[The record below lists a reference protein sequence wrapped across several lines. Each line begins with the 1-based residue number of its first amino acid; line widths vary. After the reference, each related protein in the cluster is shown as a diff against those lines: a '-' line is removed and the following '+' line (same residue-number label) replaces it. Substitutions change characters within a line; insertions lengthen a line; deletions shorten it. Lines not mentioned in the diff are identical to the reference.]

1 MSEEQ
6 RPEGWERKVLED
18 LAFASIKEQRRSRR
32 WGIFFKLLGFGYLFL
47 LIGLMMS
54 SDDVLKAKTGKHTAL
69 INVQGVI
76 ANDAEASADYVVTG
90 LRNAFEDKNT
100 VGVIMRINSPGG
112 SPVQSGYINDEIKRL
127 RGKYPDIPF
136 YAVISDIGA
145 SGAYYIAAAADKIYA
160 DKASIVGSIG
170 VRMDSFGFVEAMR
183 TIGVERRLLT
193 AGEHKAL
200 LDPFSPEE
208 PFAREHLQR
217 MLDQIHQQFVAV
229 VEAGRGDRLKDEP
242 DLFTGLIWTGEEAL
256 KLGLVDE
263 LGSASYVAR
272 EVIKEDNL
280 VDFTKKQD
288 VWKRLS
294 DRLGAG
300 VAKALMAGVRGD
312 AFNLN

>member
-6 RPEGWERKVLED
+6 IPEGWERKVLED

-127 RGKYPDIPF
+127 REKYPDIPF

-160 DKASIVGSIG
+160 DKASIIGSIG

-208 PFAREHLQR
+208 PIAREHLQE
-217 MLDQIHQQFVAV
+217 MLDQIHQQFIAV
-229 VEAGRGDRLKDEP
+229 VKAGRGDRLKDDP
-242 DLFTGLIWTGEEAL
+242 DLFTGLIWTGEEAM

-294 DRLGAG
+294 ERLGTG
-300 VAKALMAGVRGD
+300 VAKAIMTGVKGD

>member
-1 MSEEQ
+1 MSNEQ
-6 RPEGWERKVLED
+6 KPEGWERKVLED

-69 INVQGVI
+69 IDVQGVI

-100 VGVIMRINSPGG
+100 VGVILRINSPGG

-127 RGKYPDIPF
+127 KAKYPDIPF
-136 YAVISDIGA
+136 YAVISDVGA
-145 SGAYYIAAAADKIYA
+145 SGAYYVAAAADKIYA
-160 DKASIVGSIG
+160 DKASIIGSIG
-170 VRMDSFGFVEAMR
+170 VRMDSFGFVDAMR

-200 LDPFSPEE
+200 MDPFLPEE
-208 PFAREHLQR
+208 PIGKEHLQG
-217 MLDQIHQQFVAV
+217 MLDQIHQQFIDV
-229 VEAGRGDRLKDEP
+229 VKAGRGDRLKDDP
-242 DLFTGLIWTGEEAL
+242 DLFTGLIWTGEEAM

-272 EVIKEDNL
+272 EIIKEDNL

-300 VAKALMAGVRGD
+300 FAKALMAGVRGD
-312 AFNLN
+312 TFNLN

>member
-32 WGIFFKLLGFGYLFL
+32 WGIFFKLLGFSYLFL

-127 RGKYPDIPF
+127 REKYPDIPF

-160 DKASIVGSIG
+160 DKASIIGSIG

-208 PFAREHLQR
+208 PIAREHLQE
-217 MLDQIHQQFVAV
+217 MLDQIHQQFIAV
-229 VEAGRGDRLKDEP
+229 VKAGRGDRLKDDP
-242 DLFTGLIWTGEEAL
+242 DLFTGLIWTGEEAM

-294 DRLGAG
+294 ERLGTG
-300 VAKALMAGVRGD
+300 VAKAIMTGVKGD

>member
-76 ANDAEASADYVVTG
+76 ANEAEASADYVVTG

-127 RGKYPDIPF
+127 REKYPDIPF

-160 DKASIVGSIG
+160 DKASIIGSIG

-193 AGEHKAL
+193 AGENKAL

-208 PFAREHLQR
+208 PGAREHLQE
-217 MLDQIHQQFVAV
+217 MLDQIHQQFIAV
-229 VEAGRGDRLKDEP
+229 VKNGRGDRLKDDP
-242 DLFTGLIWTGEEAL
+242 DLFTGLIWTGEEAME
-256 KLGLVDE
+256 LGLVDE

-294 DRLGAG
+294 ERLGTG
-300 VAKALMAGVRGD
+300 VAKALMTGVKGD

>member
-1 MSEEQ
+1 MINEKK
-6 RPEGWERKVLED
+6 PEGWERKVLED

-54 SDDVLKAKTGKHTAL
+54 SNDVIKAKTGKHTAL
-69 INVQGVI
+69 IDVQGVI
-76 ANDAEASADYVVTG
+76 ASDAEASADYVVTG

-100 VGVIMRINSPGG
+100 VGVILRINSPGG

-127 RGKYPDIPF
+127 KAKYPDIPF
-136 YAVISDIGA
+136 YAVISDVGA
-145 SGAYYIAAAADKIYA
+145 SGAYYVAAAADKIYA

-170 VRMDSFGFVEAMR
+170 VRMDSFGFVDAMR

-200 LDPFSPEE
+200 MDPFLPED
-208 PFAREHLQR
+208 PISKEHLQE
-217 MLDQIHQQFVAV
+217 MLDQIHQQFIDV
-229 VEAGRGDRLKDEP
+229 VRAGRGDRLKDDP
-242 DLFTGLIWTGEEAL
+242 DLFTGLIWTGEEAM

-272 EVIKEDNL
+272 EIIKEDNL

-300 VAKALMAGVRGD
+300 FAKALLTGVRGD
-312 AFNLN
+312 AFSLN